1 MESGPRQAAL
11 GAGGAARVLCE
22 SGSTWRHMPAPM
34 LAQLVTAIGSALRL
48 SDGTRVLDA
57 GAACGHNLAVLQ
69 ARHGNKLR
77 AMGVDG
83 SLASVRHPLMPPH
96 PHPLSRSQPPTPPPP
111 PNPTPIA

>member
-1 MESGPRQAAL
+1 MERGPGQAAL

-69 ARHGNKLR
+69 ARVRVRVR
-77 AMGVDG
+77 ARARVGLG
-83 SLASVRHPLMPPH
+83 LG
-96 PHPLSRSQPPTPPPP
+96 
-111 PNPTPIA
+111 